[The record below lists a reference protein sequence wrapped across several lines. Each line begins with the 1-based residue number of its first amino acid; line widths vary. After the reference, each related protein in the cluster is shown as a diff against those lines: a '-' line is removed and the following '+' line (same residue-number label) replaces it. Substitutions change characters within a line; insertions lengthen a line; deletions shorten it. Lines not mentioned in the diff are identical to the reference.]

1 MPTSTILFLTPTED
15 VSLPATMGH
24 LAHAAFLDLV
34 RQVDPDL
41 SQRLHDQQR
50 NVPFTCSRLMR
61 KGKRGKRGGKGSL
74 GELGG
79 PESDPSPNIPQNPPQ
94 SPKLHFSAGRSCWL
108 RYTLLDDAL
117 FEVFTQ
123 RFLEQG
129 EMSLRLGRGTFRVWQ
144 MTTLQDADDEDAW
157 SLWAGYSPYEEIWEL
172 AEPQRLWAFHFA
184 SPTAFRARESRPPD
198 HQTTDHRPPD
208 HQTTRPPDH
217 QTTDH
222 RPPDHRPRTTDHQTT
237 RPQTTRPPDHQNRKT
252 APSVTFP
259 EPRRCFQ
266 SWLSR
271 WNEFSPFPFER
282 DRLLDFV
289 EEHVLVTE
297 HRLQTRMMQFPHTKM
312 AGFVGEAILEVEGPA
327 EKELLRQL
335 DALAHF
341 SFYAGTGYGTPRG
354 MGQTRRAADR
364 EIVARIARE
373 GK

>member
-1 MPTSTILFLTPTED
+1 MPTSTILFLTPPEEVT
-15 VSLPATMGH
+15 LPATMGH
-24 LAHAAFLDLV
+24 LAHAAFLELV
-34 RQVDPDL
+34 RQADPDL
-41 SQRLHDQQR
+41 SQRLHDQPR
-50 NVPFTCSRLMR
+50 NVPFTCSRLIR
-61 KGKRGKRGGKGSL
+61 GRRERRGEKGPVEASSSVLRFPANRW
-74 GELGG
+74 
-79 PESDPSPNIPQNPPQ
+79 
-94 SPKLHFSAGRSCWL
+94 CWL

-117 FEVFTQ
+117 FEVFTR

-129 EMSLRLGRGTFRVWQ
+129 EMSLRLGAGTFQVWQ

-184 SPTAFRARESRPPD
+184 SPTAFRARETSS
-198 HQTTDHRPPD
+198 T
-208 HQTTRPPDH
+208 
-217 QTTDH
+217 
-222 RPPDHRPRTTDHQTT
+222 
-237 RPQTTRPPDHQNRKT
+237 RKT

-289 EEHVLVTE
+289 AEHVLVTE

-312 AGFVGEAILEVEGPA
+312 AGFVGEVIFEVDGPA
-327 EKELLRQL
+327 EEEMLRQL

-341 SFYAGTGYGTPRG
+341 SFYSGTGYGTPKG
-354 MGQTRRAADR
+354 MGQTRRAADK
-364 EIVARIARE
+364 EILARIRQRE
-373 GK
+373 TPEGHP